1 MKIAII
7 GNGKTGSEVVRLLPE
22 NQIGGIYDSS
32 NKVTKDQLKKAD
44 AAIIFVPGGTVPEV
58 LPIVIS
64 AGIPAVWGSTG
75 FEWPSDLDK
84 QLKNQHTRWVVATNF
99 SLGMNLIRH
108 CMQILA
114 KGKQFLESPHFEIHE
129 IHHKHKKD
137 APSGTALSW
146 RKWLNV
152 DCDIYSQRDGD
163 IKGIHELI
171 LHTNDE
177 TVSLKHEVHNRALF
191 AKGALWAANYLVS
204 HSTLENGLYTFSEIV
219 DRSFKELEL

>member
-7 GNGKTGSEVVRLLPE
+7 GSGKTGGEVVKLLPE
-22 NQIGGIYDSS
+22 NQISGIYNSS
-32 NKVTKDQLKKAD
+32 NKVTKDQLKNAD
-44 AAIIFVPGGTVPEV
+44 VAIIFVPGSAVPEI

-75 FEWPSDLDK
+75 FEWPSDLDE
-84 QLKNQHTRWVVATNF
+84 QLKKHHTKWIIATNF

-108 CMQILA
+108 CMKTLA
-114 KGKQFLESPHFEIHE
+114 KGKQFLESPHFTIHE

-146 RKWLNV
+146 REWLNI
-152 DCDIYSQRDGD
+152 DCDIYSQRKDD

-171 LHTNDE
+171 LNTNDE
-177 TVSLKHEVHNRALF
+177 MISLKHEVHNRALF
-191 AKGALWAANYLVS
+191 AKGALWAADYLVS
-204 HSTLENGLYTFSEIV
+204 HHSPNNGLYTFSEIV
-219 DRSFKELEL
+219 DQLFKELEL